1 MRVTVMAAVILA
13 ATSGIAYADC
23 QSDTSDAL
31 AAVQE
36 AIANGQ
42 SLDTCEAAKAL
53 ATAYTNAASVLKQ
66 CNTKDEYGND
76 ASKYEEGAKTAMASA
91 GSC

>member
-1 MRVTVMAAVILA
+1 MRVTLMAAVVLA

-53 ATAYTNAASVLKQ
+53 ATAYSNAAAVLKQ
-66 CNTKDEYGND
+66 CNAEDEFGND
-76 ASKYEEGAKTAMASA
+76 ASTYEDGAKTALASA
-91 GSC
+91 SSC